1 MLVRLANKGLL
12 SYSGGGIKLTAKF
25 DSAGNESTVEV
36 PLLGSVA
43 CGLPRLA
50 EQNAEGTFQISTR
63 IARPGHQYFLL
74 RARGSSMN
82 KSGIQPADLV
92 LVRRQSVANEGEK
105 VVALVDD
112 EATIKHFH
120 RQAGVIVLKPNSTD
134 SSHRPIVLSE
144 EFIVQGV
151 VIATLP
157 GAVALKE
164 P

>member
-1 MLVRLANKGLL
+1 MLARLADKGLL
-12 SYSGGGIKLTAKF
+12 SYANGATMLTEKSRA
-25 DSAGNESTVEV
+25 AGSESTVKI

-50 EQNAEGTFQISTR
+50 EQVAEAMIQISTR
-63 IARPGHQYFLL
+63 IARPGHHYFLL
-74 RARGSSMN
+74 RAIGTSMN
-82 KSGIQPADLV
+82 KSGIQPDDLV

-105 VVALVDD
+105 VVALVDG

-134 SSHRPIVLSE
+134 STYRPIVLSE

-151 VIATLP
+151 VITILP
-157 GAVALKE
+157 GSVALGN
-164 P
+164 